1 MRKVI
6 IVDDDDYEIALAR
19 RSLSS
24 RQFEVIQVRPNEDA
38 LAAVSEVGV
47 WALFITQ
54 NDFPVEEG
62 LILVLKAAHRGAS
75 KIAFLADSVPEVLDG
90 STLVINE
97 ALVLINKGHEFLQK
111 DAYGRDWGKIIADLT
126 FNGPGIISV
135 SIPMPEIRV

>member
-6 IVDDDDYEIALAR
+6 IVDDDYYEIALAR

-24 RQFEVIQVRPNEDA
+24 RQFEVIQVRSNEDA
-38 LAAVSEVGV
+38 LAAVNEVIV
-47 WALFITQ
+47 WALLITQ

-62 LILVLKAAHRGAS
+62 LILVLEAAHRGAS

-111 DAYGRDWGKIIADLT
+111 DAYGRDWGKIMADLT
-126 FNGPGIISV
+126 SNAPGII

>member
-24 RQFEVIQVRPNEDA
+24 RQFEVIQVRSNEDA
-38 LAAVSEVGV
+38 LAAVNEVIV
-47 WALFITQ
+47 WALLITQ

-62 LILVLKAAHRGAS
+62 LILVLKAAHHGAS

-111 DAYGRDWGKIIADLT
+111 DAYGRNWGKIMTDLT
-126 FNGPGIISV
+126 SNAPGII
-135 SIPMPEIRV
+135 SIPMPEIRA

>member
-6 IVDDDDYEIALAR
+6 IVDDDEYEIALAR

-38 LAAVSEVGV
+38 LAAVSEGDV

-54 NDFPVEEG
+54 NDLPVEEG
-62 LILVLKAAHRGAS
+62 LILVLEAARHGVS

-90 STLVINE
+90 STLIINE
-97 ALVLINKGHEFLQK
+97 ALVLINKGHEFLLK
-111 DAYGRDWGKIIADLT
+111 DAYGRDWEKIIADLT